1 MHSKVVN
8 CEQDSLSIEINK
20 FKPLM
25 FILLAIVI
33 VAFTL
38 NVNATVRPEHHPV
51 EFVRDTLVV
60 QSLAYQPYSGPV

>member
-25 FILLAIVI
+25 FILLAI